1 MMDGQNQW
9 ACLARQTPSALPRPT
24 RMGVP
29 VAQTTAAT
37 AVDERLLAATK
48 TCDDAGAVYLD
59 VQPVGVEVGCVGAP
73 WLDLLSLASPGC
85 PAGPLGQLRRVGLP
99 DNSLGLACCTGLPL
113 RSRLG
118 EPFGRDQG
126 ESGQQAPK

>member
-1 MMDGQNQW
+1 MGRTNG
-9 ACLARQTPSALPRPT
+9 LAWPDKLPLLSRDQREWGFRWPRPPQQQPLT
-24 RMGVP
+24 R
-29 VAQTTAAT
+29 
-37 AVDERLLAATK
+37 ELLSATK